1 MTDWDTYPACCPF
14 GDCPTCNP
22 LTPERLREIRQQAKE
37 NR

>member
-1 MTDWDTYPACCPF
+1 MTAFPEPTACCPF

-22 LTPERLREIRQQAKE
+22 TPERARQIRQQAKE